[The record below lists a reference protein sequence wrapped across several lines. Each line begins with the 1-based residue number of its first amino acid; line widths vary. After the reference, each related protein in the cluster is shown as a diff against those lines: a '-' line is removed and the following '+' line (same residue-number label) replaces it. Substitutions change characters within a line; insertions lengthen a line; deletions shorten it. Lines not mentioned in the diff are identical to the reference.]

1 MREEYYRM
9 IKKYN
14 LEDKLSWVDDLT
26 YSKRCE
32 ILKQLLEKYKVEIIN
47 YALRQYEQ
55 RYIRLHRIIPYMT
68 KNILINLCKEY
79 EKVRP

>member
-32 ILKQLLEKYKVEIIN
+32 ILKQLLEKYKI
-47 YALRQYEQ
+47 
-55 RYIRLHRIIPYMT
+55 
-68 KNILINLCKEY
+68 
-79 EKVRP
+79 

>member
-1 MREEYYRM
+1 MREQYYDL
-9 IKKYN
+9 IKENN

-32 ILKQLLEKYKVEIIN
+32 ILKHLLEKYTVETIN
-47 YALRQYEQ
+47 YALRQYEN

-68 KNILINLCKEY
+68 KNVLINLCNEY
-79 EKVRP
+79 GKVK

>member
-1 MREEYYRM
+1 MREEYYKI
-9 IKKYN
+9 IKEN
-14 LEDKLSWVDDLT
+14 NIEDKLSWVDDLT

-32 ILKQLLEKYKVEIIN
+32 ILKQLLERYKVEIIN

-68 KNILINLCKEY
+68 KNVLINLCNEY
-79 EKVRP
+79 KVRP